1 MKYDQKT
8 KLLLIKR
15 AMMPVGFSK
24 ITKVPV
30 LAYASERYNG
40 VKCVVANGRAY
51 SSNLLE
57 IPNNKIQ
64 RVFRKYRVVLDYL
77 DGEIVALSELGRKK
91 PIFNRYADVDFVF
104 YVHDFADT
112 GHSIYW
118 TSRYKQLIDMKDEFP
133 EFVVVKD
140 YYKLTESQSKE
151 NPLGLPEA
159 SLLELKE
166 KFMASGAKSIFV
178 RDAYGKYI
186 QRDCRPSTPYVFDL
200 PFEDVEAAST
210 LIATGTTYLSTT

>member
-1 MKYDQKT
+1 
-8 KLLLIKR
+8 
-15 AMMPVGFSK
+15 
-24 ITKVPV
+24 
-30 LAYASERYNG
+30 
-40 VKCVVANGRAY
+40 
-51 SSNLLE
+51 
-57 IPNNKIQ
+57 
-64 RVFRKYRVVLDYL
+64 
-77 DGEIVALSELGRKK
+77 
-91 PIFNRYADVDFVF
+91 
-104 YVHDFADT
+104 
-112 GHSIYW
+112 
-118 TSRYKQLIDMKDEFP
+118 MKDEFP

-200 PFEDVEAAST
+200 PFEDVEAASI